1 MDVLILHSLSFISV
15 LNQVSRKLFNILITL
30 TPHVDNMISLPF
42 SKDNV
47 GNNQTWTYMY
57 IDQTINNKHIAH
69 YIFQKMFH
77 KYSKHIPVSPEK
89 AM

>member
-1 MDVLILHSLSFISV
+1 MDVLIIHSLSFIAV
-15 LNQVSRKLFNILITL
+15 LNQVTRKLFNILITL

-47 GNNQTWTYMY
+47 GSNQTWTYMY

-69 YIFQKMFH
+69 
-77 KYSKHIPVSPEK
+77 
-89 AM
+89 